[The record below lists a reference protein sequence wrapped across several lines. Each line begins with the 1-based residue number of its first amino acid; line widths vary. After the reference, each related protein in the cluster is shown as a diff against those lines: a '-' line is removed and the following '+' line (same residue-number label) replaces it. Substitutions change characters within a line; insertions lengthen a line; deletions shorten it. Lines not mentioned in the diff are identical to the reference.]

1 MSEQPGSIVEAFG
14 ALLPDLAPDEVPM
27 LLAILERIAG
37 TKYRSWAQEA
47 ADDVERAGLLAC
59 AERED
64 EIAVFIESLEDD
76 AAARAAQLRERFP
89 DLEERYDSVMS
100 ALDRTEQ
107 LRVQAEGELGG
118 ADYMRQFAAA
128 AEGAVAARFESLAC
142 CEEANSKFLSALI
155 AG

>member
-14 ALLPDLAPDEVPM
+14 ALLPDLASDEVPM

-76 AAARAAQLRERFP
+76 ATARAGKE
-89 DLEERYDSVMS
+89 
-100 ALDRTEQ
+100 
-107 LRVQAEGELGG
+107 GG
-118 ADYMRQFAAA
+118 AT
-128 AEGAVAARFESLAC
+128 VS
-142 CEEANSKFLSALI
+142 
-155 AG
+155 